1 MGSFVH
7 KLSYSFKPRA
17 EYSYGDRLRGGTEIM
32 TATTIMP
39 SFVSDLTAQLAPE
52 TTASHTIVLQP
63 KGCLGGIAVL
73 DFQINLEQALEMA
86 ALRVVVDMQQV
97 DVVAPDGI
105 AVLARGLE
113 LAAILGKSIV
123 FDSIDLATYI
133 GLRAEWRISR
143 ETCFGPWG
151 DLFEGEFEQ
160 FLTDEMLRSLP
171 CEAVKPTFLQFAKL
185 YLPTG

>member
-1 MGSFVH
+1 
-7 KLSYSFKPRA
+7 
-17 EYSYGDRLRGGTEIM
+17 
-32 TATTIMP
+32 
-39 SFVSDLTAQLAPE
+39 
-52 TTASHTIVLQP
+52 
-63 KGCLGGIAVL
+63 
-73 DFQINLEQALEMA
+73 MA

-105 AVLARGLE
+105 AMLARGLE

-133 GLRAEWRISR
+133 GLRAEWRSSR
-143 ETCFGPWG
+143 EICFGPWG
-151 DLFEGEFEQ
+151 DLFEGKFEQ

-185 YLPTG
+185 PKNWV